1 VPKRP
6 TRLRRR
12 YTNLDWPLVVLRFE
26 DGHEIVVPRGVGKT
40 FDAWSG
46 ETIRIVVEWDPT
58 SGERELIESRRA
70 DAFDEG

>member
-26 DGHEIVVPRGVGKT
+26 DGHEIVVPRGVGKM